1 MAQEPGI
8 ESQAYDAS
16 CVGGI
21 IFASDIMENKKDD
34 PQNEFA
40 SRGQNKQVV
49 YYHPK
54 HMNAFIDIIKKV
66 VLEGCSDTFQPQMRG
81 NGAIMGEMLVVRY
94 NTPSTIFERVSI
106 EGNNIIGEYE
116 SLSFDSLC
124 IEINNVINKYTPK
137 PKVVCIDLLSIYADK
152 QEPYNI
158 NKALNDIAH
167 ENDVLVFSGWQIASF
182 TPSNIVQHF
191 IKHHSDLISL
201 IGGEIEE
208 QSYFSIHYGTPETKE
223 LIYAIYEEGN
233 VTVPEGVAK
242 RICLERI
249 IPALLEHPLKQ
260 IYLKHAM
267 FGAFRGQYAYKTMS
281 GRLSEL
287 LNSDMVQQSGDIVSL
302 TKGEATRKP
311 YCQNV
316 AIQGLTDTETY
327 GRRHK
332 KPFMTFR
339 DFKLITNS
347 WRTDAKITK
356 IFAIGLAETI
366 IKSGSKA
373 KPALREFYVMP
384 KHRRLLIVIVANN
397 NFTCNKNYI
406 GQLMQ
411 KHSDEAKNTE
421 EWRVEEVEP
430 GTKEID
436 YIDYLKKSI
445 DTFKPD
451 FVIAMGLERLNYSN
465 MTKEQFF
472 IQMQDV
478 AKRKSSAIIGE
489 YSSNKGEQLNVNM
502 KENIVLLDSFFHDE
516 DYQEINANLDYNFE
530 RMYKVDTTTKDFI
543 LASMVC
549 SVGISIET
557 ATPKTVTRQKLICD
571 FWGFDPETPLKYI
584 QEIMEWD
591 DKRTNYKVR
600 KSEAL
605 GIIRIKGK
613 NKDRRITYNPHH
625 PQTI

>member
-1 MAQEPGI
+1 MKSYLDLLNKVMAQEPGI

-81 NGAIMGEMLVVRY
+81 NSAIMGEMLVVRY
-94 NTPSTIFERVSI
+94 NNPSTIFERVSI

-124 IEINNVINKYTPK
+124 IEINNVINKYMPK

-167 ENDVLVFSGWQIASF
+167 ENDVLIFSGWQIASF
-182 TPSNIVQHF
+182 VPSNIVQHF

-223 LIYAIYEEGN
+223 LVYAIDEEGN

-260 IYLKHAM
+260 IYLKYVM

-287 LNSDMVQQSGDIVSL
+287 LNSDIVQQSGDTISL

-316 AIQGLTDTETY
+316 AIQGLTVREIY

-339 DFKLITNS
+339 DFKLITNA
-347 WRTDAKITK
+347 WCTDAKITK
-356 IFAIGLAETI
+356 MFAIGLAEAI
-366 IKSGSKA
+366 IKSGSKM
-373 KPALREFYVMP
+373 KPALSEFYVMP
-384 KHRRLLIVIVANN
+384 KHRRLLIVSVANN
-397 NFTCNKNYI
+397 NNYI
-406 GQLMQ
+406 VQIIR
-411 KHSDEAKNTE
+411 KYSDEAKN
-421 EWRVEEVEP
+421 
-430 GTKEID
+430 
-436 YIDYLKKSI
+436 
-445 DTFKPD
+445 
-451 FVIAMGLERLNYSN
+451 
-465 MTKEQFF
+465 
-472 IQMQDV
+472 
-478 AKRKSSAIIGE
+478 
-489 YSSNKGEQLNVNM
+489 
-502 KENIVLLDSFFHDE
+502 
-516 DYQEINANLDYNFE
+516 
-530 RMYKVDTTTKDFI
+530 
-543 LASMVC
+543 
-549 SVGISIET
+549 IE
-557 ATPKTVTRQKLICD
+557 A
-571 FWGFDPETPLKYI
+571 
-584 QEIMEWD
+584 
-591 DKRTNYKVR
+591 
-600 KSEAL
+600 
-605 GIIRIKGK
+605 
-613 NKDRRITYNPHH
+613 
-625 PQTI
+625 